1 MIDHLERELQ
11 TDTAGPAIVVSAE
24 KFKAVYDHLMV
35 LLAQGDSEAIDLFD
49 ANAGLF
55 SAALPNHHTAIAAAI
70 RAFDFPS
77 ATARLVEAASAIP
90 QGDFR

>member
-1 MIDHLERELQ
+1 LIDHLERELQ
-11 TDTAGPAIVVSAE
+11 ADTRTGDRGQCRSSSGVRPP
-24 KFKAVYDHLMV
+24 DG

-55 SAALPNHHTAIAAAI
+55 SAVVPNHHAAIAAAI

-77 ATARLVEAASAIP
+77 ATAHLLEAASAIP
-90 QGDFR
+90 QGGFR